1 MDIMSME
8 THGAPARLL
17 YRSFR
22 AFLKTRCGDY
32 AVGYERPLSGGATA
46 APGSGD
52 SALAAAQAP
61 RLAGWRARVRE
72 ASRARRG
79 LALAAASKMLT
90 ESENKLKTR

>member
-46 APGSGD
+46 APEAGTARLLRHRRLGWPVGAPACGRQA
-52 SALAAAQAP
+52 AL
-61 RLAGWRARVRE
+61 GE
-72 ASRARRG
+72 G
-79 LALAAASKMLT
+79 
-90 ESENKLKTR
+90 